1 LEYVKLDNTDLLVSR
16 FGFGCEP
23 AGGTDWGKVDDHDS
37 IVAIRRAVDLG
48 VNFFDTADVY
58 GLGRSEQILA
68 EALGPDCRKVIIASK
83 FGVNWNVVPGNRA
96 RTFFD
101 SSPARLLEALEG
113 SLRRLRLDCIPLY
126 YIHWPD
132 PKTPIA
138 DTVEALI
145 KCKEAGKIRYIG
157 VSNFSSEQIRQAH
170 AVHSLA
176 TVQVPYNL
184 LQRQAESD
192 VLPCCDEL
200 GIRAVA
206 YGPLAQGLL
215 TGKYGADAK
224 FDSDDRRSR
233 LSHFQK
239 ETLKENLAS
248 VERLEVI
255 GKQYEKKPAQVAIRW
270 ILDNPSMSCAIIG
283 IKNAYQLEENLGAMN
298 WTLAPEAWKFLTGE

>member
-1 LEYVKLDNTDLLVSR
+1 LKPWKEA
-16 FGFGCEP
+16 FAGC
-23 AGGTDWGKVDDHDS
+23 AS
-37 IVAIRRAVDLG
+37 
-48 VNFFDTADVY
+48 
-58 GLGRSEQILA
+58 
-68 EALGPDCRKVIIASK
+68 IASLSTI
-83 FGVNWNVVPGNRA
+83 FIGRI
-96 RTFFD
+96 
-101 SSPARLLEALEG
+101 
-113 SLRRLRLDCIPLY
+113 LRQ
-126 YIHWPD
+126 
-132 PKTPIA
+132 PIA

-255 GKQYEKKPAQVAIRW
+255 GKQYEKKPARLLFVGFWTIR
-270 ILDNPSMSCAIIG
+270 
-283 IKNAYQLEENLGAMN
+283 Q
-298 WTLAPEAWKFLTGE
+298 